1 MRWDSSPN
9 LTQQVTKILNYS
21 GLIEYS
27 IGFDWLGEPS
37 LTWQTFSDPLMP
49 LTALIGHKSLE
60 RTIEVLLSQF
70 VKVQNLLK
78 TRIESFENGLYVD
91 HSNWSI

>member
-1 MRWDSSPN
+1 
-9 LTQQVTKILNYS
+9 
-21 GLIEYS
+21 
-27 IGFDWLGEPS
+27 
-37 LTWQTFSDPLMP
+37 MP

-60 RTIEVLLSQF
+60 LTIEVLLSQF

-91 HSNWSI
+91 HSKWSI